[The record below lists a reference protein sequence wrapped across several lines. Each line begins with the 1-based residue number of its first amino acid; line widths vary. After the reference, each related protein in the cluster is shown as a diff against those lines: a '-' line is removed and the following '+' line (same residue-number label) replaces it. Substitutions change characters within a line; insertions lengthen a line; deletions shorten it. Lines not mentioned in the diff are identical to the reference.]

1 MGLPVSALRYAAFLR
16 ATLAALAAAPRCPGR
31 FGLLEAGL
39 DAAPLGIGV
48 ELGVYRGASLTHA
61 ARRQSGR
68 HFHGFDSLQGFP
80 EDGRLDWRLDFSLVK
95 APRLPRNCTLHVGF
109 FEQTLPPFLSALDQP
124 IGFVNLDCDIHCSAR
139 FALLAL
145 APHLAPGVTLHLDEA
160 VNYDTWLWHEMLAL
174 FEFLEVTGL
183 GIAWIARGGIVRR
196 LEDTLIMLESARYPD
211 WPDDVRAGFARGAV
225 GVLTAEPV
233 TLDLVGA
240 VGLAPRL
247 LARSRAHYE
256 GTQRRR
262 KCHPLTA
269 DQPPPPRL
277 SAWQR
282 WLRPRQ
288 GV

>member
-1 MGLPVSALRYAAFLR
+1 MDLPVSALRYTAFLR
-16 ATLAALAAAPRCPGR
+16 ATLTELATAPHRPGR

-39 DAAPLGIGV
+39 DAAPRGIGV

-61 ARRQSGR
+61 GRRHPTR

-80 EDGRLDWRLDFSLVK
+80 EDGRLDWRLDFAVSR

-109 FEQTLPPFLSALDQP
+109 FEQTLPPFLKVLDQP
-124 IGFVNLDCDIHCSAR
+124 IGFVNLDCDIHSSAR

-145 APHLAPGVTLHLDEA
+145 APHLAPGVALHVDEA
-160 VNYDTWLWHEMLAL
+160 VNYDTWPWHEMLAL
-174 FEFLEVTGL
+174 FEFLEATGL
-183 GIAWIARGGIVRR
+183 GIAWIARAGRVRA
-196 LEDTLIMLESARYPD
+196 LEDTLVMLESGRYPT

-225 GVLTAEPV
+225 GVLTREPV
-233 TLDLVGA
+233 ALDLAGA
-240 VGLAPRL
+240 VNLSPRL
-247 LARSRAHYE
+247 LARSRAHYA
-256 GTQRRR
+256 GKQRRR
-262 KCHPLTA
+262 GCHPLAA